1 MTEDI
6 HKFHIP
12 VMGTGHSIDTPI
24 RVAPFGISSVISLVD
39 DLLLE
44 RIRKH
49 YCGAYNLPYEQIAR
63 KAEDGRAKRTTA
75 YLNMVDEIVNLKFEK
90 IKSLSIFED
99 NDKKK
104 YFEML
109 PDDSALKKDYIEL
122 INSTDSNNKESKE
135 EDLTNRMKPGSIDV
149 NIMVKLDRVN
159 YNGSTPLS
167 DEFSDAKAA
176 LRGYAKSSLKSSIIF
191 SAGINQTLFSYMT
204 NFKDFY
210 RDSKGEI
217 KKKVTLKV
225 SDYRSA
231 LIQGKFLARKGLE
244 IYEFRVESGLNCGGH
259 AFPSNGELLPY
270 LLSEFK
276 EKRHQLKESF
286 MPFIEK
292 YYASQ
297 DLTYPESAKSEQP
310 ILTVQGGIGTHGEAK
325 RLLEDFGADKTGWAT
340 PFLLVPE
347 ATCIDTPTLEQLIKA
362 KEEDLYLSGASP
374 LGIPFNNLKNSGS
387 EQWTIEQADKGNPGS
402 ACPKGFL
409 VSNTEFSELP
419 ICTASKEFQSQKL
432 EQLEVTDIKDKSE
445 QERVKTVLAKACIC
459 DHLGNGAL
467 IALGVLKESIAPQ
480 SICPGPNLA
489 WFNRIYSLKEM
500 VDHIYGRTESLIS
513 NTRPHMYHKEISM
526 YFDWLK
532 DKINLCEGEKN
543 QLKLIRDTFNNL
555 EKGIIFCEEI
565 AKNNTSYKDEN
576 LSSLAKSCQT
586 WLSEL
591 SIIKTSFS
599 ERFPA

>member
-49 YCGAYNLPYEQIAR
+49 YCSVYNLPYDQIAR

-75 YLNMVDEIVNLKFEK
+75 YLNMVDEIVTLKFEK

-109 PDDSALKKDYIEL
+109 PDDSALKKDYLEL
-122 INSTDSNNKESKE
+122 IHSTDSDNKKSKE
-135 EDLTNRMKPGSIDV
+135 EDLTNRMMPGSIDV

-176 LRGYAKSSLKSSIIF
+176 LRGYAKSNLKSSIIF

-210 RDSKGEI
+210 RDSNGEI

-310 ILTVQGGIGTHGEAK
+310 TLTVQGGIGTHGEAK

-347 ATCIDTPTLEQLIKA
+347 ATCIDTPTLEQLIEA

-387 EQWTIEQADKGNPGS
+387 EQWTIEQADKGKPGS

-432 EQLEVTDIKDKSE
+432 EQLEVTDIKDKKE
-445 QERVKTVLAKACIC
+445 QERVSTVLAKACIC

-513 NTRPHMYHKEISM
+513 NKRPHMYHKEISM

-543 QLKLIRDTFNNL
+543 LLKLIRDTFNNL
-555 EKGIIFCEEI
+555 EKGILFCEEI

-576 LSSLAKSCQT
+576 LASLAESCQT
-586 WLSEL
+586 WLSDL
-591 SIIKTSFS
+591 SLIKESFS
-599 ERFPA
+599 QKFPA

>member
-49 YCGAYNLPYEQIAR
+49 YCEVYDLPYVKIPR
-63 KAEDGRAKRTTA
+63 KESDGRAKRTTA
-75 YLNMVDEIVNLKFEK
+75 YLNMVDEIVKRKFEK
-90 IKSLSIFED
+90 IRNEPFFAD
-99 NDKKK
+99 NDKKR

-109 PDDSALKKDYIEL
+109 PNESSLKKTYQKLIKLGKSSDGETLEDEL
-122 INSTDSNNKESKE
+122 NQK
-135 EDLTNRMKPGSIDV
+135 MQPGSIDV

-159 YNGSTPLS
+159 YDGQTPLS

-176 LRGYAKSSLKSSIIF
+176 LRGYANSCLKSCIVF
-191 SAGINQTLFSYMT
+191 SAGINQSLFSYMT
-204 NFKDFY
+204 KFKDFY
-210 RDSKGEI
+210 RDEIGEI
-217 KKKVTLKV
+217 KKKITLKV

-270 LLSEFK
+270 LLKEFK

-286 MPFIEK
+286 LPSIEK
-292 YYASQ
+292 FYQSM
-297 DLTYPESAKSEQP
+297 DKTYPESAKKEEP
-310 ILTVQGGIGTHGEAK
+310 ILTVQGGIGTYGEAK
-325 RLLEDFGADKTGWAT
+325 RLLKDFGAERTGWAT

-347 ATCIDTPTLEQLIKA
+347 ATCIDQPTLDQLVKA
-362 KEEDLYLSGASP
+362 KEDDLYLSGASP

-387 EQWTIEQADKGNPGS
+387 DKWTQEQAAKGNPGS

-419 ICTASKEFQSQKL
+419 ICTASKTYQSQKL
-432 EQLEVTDIKDKSE
+432 EQIKGEASNDHEIVDKVLE
-445 QERVKTVLAKACIC
+445 KACIC

-467 IALGVLKESIAPQ
+467 IALGLAKETLAPQ

-489 WFNRIYSLKEM
+489 WFDRIYSLQEM
-500 VDHIYGRTESLIS
+500 VSHIYGCSESLVPAQ
-513 NTRPHMYHKEISM
+513 RPHMYQKEIAM
-526 YFDWLK
+526 YFEWLS
-532 DKINLCEGEKN
+532 DKIKHCNGEKN
-543 QLKLIRDTFNNL
+543 SLKMIRDTFTNL
-555 EKGIIFCEEI
+555 RKGILFCKEI
-565 AKNNTSYKDEN
+565 ADSSTAYPDEN
-576 LSSLAKSCQT
+576 LDSLKLGCPIWLTGLDEMESSFQKQ
-586 WLSEL
+586 
-591 SIIKTSFS
+591 
-599 ERFPA
+599 FPA